1 MADSPQT
8 QTLPVVKS
16 VIHSRTILHLVR
28 DNFGIDDPS
37 ACTLIKSMNND
48 VYRIKALS
56 GPSIFKIYG
65 RGLRK
70 SSEICWESDLLRHL
84 AANNVAA
91 PRIFPTVHGDPFL
104 TVNAPEGVRL
114 GALYEELPGRWPAPT
129 GNPKLYHALGQFTGE
144 LYNKSD
150 DFVSVHQGRTLD
162 LKRLIRQGRA
172 LINSLQFSQP
182 AERKS
187 MLELLGE
194 AEHQLSGMI
203 QGGLDWGVCHGD
215 LALHNV
221 YMLTDGSMVFL
232 DFENAGNGWRA
243 ADLCALRHELRR
255 MRDGWEAFKE
265 GFRERRPLPEPE
277 IIAIDWM
284 LVPFCLYSLRWEL
297 KMLPNLSDRRD
308 EHVAWVLKGLREWA
322 DRELLGS

>member
-1 MADSPQT
+1 MADSAQM

-28 DNFGIDDPS
+28 ENFGIDDSS
-37 ACTLIKSMNND
+37 ACHLIKSMNND
-48 VYRIKALS
+48 VYRIQALS

-70 SSEICWESDLLRHL
+70 PSEICWESDLLRHL

-114 GALYEELPGRWPAPT
+114 GALYEELPGRWPAAKDD
-129 GNPKLYHALGQFTGE
+129 PKLHHALGQFIAE

-150 DFVSVHQGRTLD
+150 DFVSGHQGRTLD
-162 LKRLIRQGRA
+162 LKRLIRQDRA
-172 LINSLQFSQP
+172 LINSLHSSP
-182 AERKS
+182 AADRKS
-187 MLELLGE
+187 VLGLLDE
-194 AEHQLSGMI
+194 AEHQLTGMI

-221 YMLTDGSMVFL
+221 YMLTDGGMVLL

-255 MRDGWEAFKE
+255 MRDGWAAFKE

-297 KMLPNLSDRRD
+297 KTLPNFSDRRD
-308 EHVAWVLKGLREWA
+308 EHVARVLDGLLEWA
-322 DRELLGS
+322 DRELLSS